1 MKTFKTP
8 MTGPGG
14 LAPGMENRDWQ
25 PSSHRR
31 NTPVPV
37 RQQQVFQI
45 SILFSSHC
53 VCHQEETSL
62 VGELKAQPS

>member
-31 NTPVPV
+31 NTPVPG

-45 SILFSSHC
+45 SILFLRVTVSAIRKK
-53 VCHQEETSL
+53 L
-62 VGELKAQPS
+62 L

>member
-1 MKTFKTP
+1 MKPFKTP
-8 MTGPGG
+8 MTGG

-31 NTPVPV
+31 NIPVPG

-45 SILFSSHC
+45 SILCSGDYVS
-53 VCHQEETSL
+53 HQEETSL